1 MQKYRRSF
9 FIVMLSVFSISLLP
23 AQTFE
28 DALRPFWTIRGF
40 GASSFAVTNGSTF
53 SRDVSSLS
61 LNPANL
67 ATLQRPAAYMAFQYG
82 LFDQEG
88 QLVPNA
94 RTSEKSEN
102 YFRHNGF
109 GFAYPVEV
117 YQGSFVLGFAFAPSA
132 QYNNVVRSEGL
143 ADFESSQYYL
153 KSAIDEIGTLNSFK
167 LSSAVEFRENLF
179 LGLSVNFHRGDRRYT
194 YEGIDSDTTDA
205 FTYSRFIRTEVIK
218 PEYRGANIDFGL
230 SYHTSYLAFGLRL
243 STPLKL
249 SVDEVNQIRE
259 HQTYEGADP
268 SSAEDLISY
277 EYSVRYPME
286 FATNAALT
294 LHDITLAFDFTF
306 HNWGGLKFDSNI
318 EETIF
323 NEDDNSI
330 KKTTIDNRINTD
342 IKLNLHRTTD
352 IGVGLTL
359 PLYKNITAK
368 LGYRLIPRPYDN
380 LPKNEQYNQ
389 LMGLGVEA
397 KLQDMIILG
406 LNYQLA
412 TGSRKIR
419 DSYFST
425 TTSQK
430 FREQQFTIST
440 SILL

>member
-1 MQKYRRSF
+1 
-9 FIVMLSVFSISLLP
+9 MLSVFSISLLP

-205 FTYSRFIRTEVIK
+205 FTYSRYIRTEVIK
-218 PEYRGANIDFGL
+218 PEYRGANIDLGL
-230 SYHTSYLAFGLRL
+230 IYQTSYLAFGLRL

-249 SVDEVNQIRE
+249 SVDEVSQIRE
-259 HQTYEGADP
+259 YETYEGADP
-268 SSAEDLISY
+268 YSAEEIFNL

-294 LHDITLAFDFTF
+294 LHDITLALDFTF
-306 HNWGGLKFDSNI
+306 HNWSGIEFDSDLSDT
-318 EETIF
+318 EGLPL
-323 NEDDNSI
+323 DGP
-330 KKTTIDNRINTD
+330 INND
-342 IKLNLHRTTD
+342 LGWNLRSTTD

-359 PLYKNITAK
+359 PLYKNVTAK
-368 LGYRLIPRPYDN
+368 LGYRLVPRPYYD
-380 LPKNEQYNQ
+380 LPKDEQYNQ

-397 KLQDMIILG
+397 KLQDMMILG

-412 TGSRKIR
+412 TGSHKIR